1 MPFSSVTFL
10 FFFLPLT
17 LGLYAIFGRGGRNAA
32 FLFASLVFYGWGEG
46 KAIAIL
52 LFSIGVNY
60 GLGIVLDRGS
70 PDGSSTARV
79 IRLGAPAGISPR
91 RRTRKALLISG
102 LVLNLGL
109 LAYYKYSGFL
119 LSTASGL
126 LTWLGAASFNSSQGS
141 VPTGISFFTFAA
153 ISYLVD
159 LYSGKAKADRD
170 PVRFATFMAS
180 FPKILAGPIV
190 PYHLGKEELE
200 RRPFDLDRCASGIER
215 FILGLGKKVLIAS
228 PISVVSDQV
237 FALPAGSL
245 SAGLAWLGILCYT
258 LQIYFDFSGY
268 TDMAIGLGRMFGFNL
283 PENFNFPYAARSI
296 RDFWRR
302 WHMSL
307 SQWLRDYL
315 YIPLGG
321 NRCTPSRH
329 YLNLVIVFLLCG
341 LWHGAN
347 WTFAVWGLWYGIFLI
362 LERTGLGRALE
373 RAPRP
378 FQHGYA
384 ILVVMLGWVFFRSE
398 SFSQA
403 VGYFRALSGLG
414 RGEPSPVSVR
424 TLIDAE
430 ALLAIGLGAV
440 FSVPV
445 FDFLKTRFA
454 QHFAQ
459 IPMPLSAAYERA
471 VSLVYGL
478 VLGSVFLLACMALAG
493 GTLKSFIYFRF

>member
-1 MPFSSVTFL
+1 MLFSSVTFL
-10 FFFLPLT
+10 FFFLPLA
-17 LGLYAIFGRGGRNAA
+17 LGLYAISGRGRRNTV

-52 LFSIGVNY
+52 LLSIGVNY
-60 GLGIVLDRGS
+60 GLGRILERRG
-70 PDGSSTARV
+70 PGGSSRARG
-79 IRLGAPAGISPR
+79 IPGGAPAEISPTD
-91 RRTRKALLISG
+91 RTRKAVLVAG
-102 LVLNLGL
+102 LVFNLGL
-109 LAYYKYSGFL
+109 LAYYKYSGFFM
-119 LSTASGL
+119 SSVSGL
-126 LTWLGAASFNSSQGS
+126 FTWHGAASFNLSQGS

-159 LYSGKAKADRD
+159 LYSGKAEAERS
-170 PVRFATFMAS
+170 PARFATFMAS

-190 PYHLGKEELE
+190 PYHMGKEELE
-200 RRPFDLDRCASGIER
+200 RRPLDLDRCASGIER
-215 FILGLGKKVLIAS
+215 FILGMGKKVLIAS
-228 PISVVSDQV
+228 PISAVADQV
-237 FALPAGSL
+237 FALPAGTL
-245 SAGLAWLGILCYT
+245 SAELAWLGILCYT

-321 NRCTPSRH
+321 NRCTPARH
-329 YLNLVIVFLLCG
+329 YLNLVFVFFLCG

-347 WTFAVWGLWYGIFLI
+347 WTFVVWGLWYGIFLI
-362 LERTGLGRALE
+362 VERTGLGRALQK
-373 RAPRP
+373 APRP

-398 SFSQA
+398 SLSQA
-403 VGYFRALSGLG
+403 MGYFKALSGLG
-414 RGEPSPVSVR
+414 PGEPSPVSVQ

-445 FDFLKTRFA
+445 FDSIKKRFA
-454 QHFAQ
+454 QMLL
-459 IPMPLSAAYERA
+459 PRSTAYERA
-471 VSLVYGL
+471 VSIGYGL